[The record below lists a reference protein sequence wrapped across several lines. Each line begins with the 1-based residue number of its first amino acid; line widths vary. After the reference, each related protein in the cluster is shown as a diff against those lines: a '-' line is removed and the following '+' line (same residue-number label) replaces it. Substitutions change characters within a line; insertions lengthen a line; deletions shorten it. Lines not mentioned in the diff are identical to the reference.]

1 MSDTESPEEIARDI
15 ERTRADISLKLEALQ
30 ERLSPSVLL
39 NEALAMDKV
48 QNTLKSVGAGSAE
61 FAGNV
66 GRAISSN
73 PLPVI
78 LTGVGVAWMALASS
92 RRHDGPGEHHEP
104 RPELRHGADGGQ
116 RQDPSR
122 TTTYRAAGAAS
133 TGFDQPT
140 SSPSAASAAAT
151 GAPSLSKTGTS
162 SMSGTSSTPDYPA
175 GTSAYGTE
183 SRNSVYG
190 TGSRDVGT
198 AGIQDKVK
206 DVAAE
211 AGARAGRL
219 RDRAAEG
226 AARVSDAVSEGADRL
241 KSAVSAGMDRAGD
254 ASSGAS
260 ERISDRVSGRVSGAV
275 KAGGVAYRRT
285 VDAARDVP
293 SRLGDAARSTTSF
306 IQENPIIVG
315 AAAIALGAG
324 LALMI
329 PSSRRE
335 HELLGETSDE
345 VKGSVRETVSER
357 VEDVAQRATSVAR
370 TAVEAGVAAARE
382 GVAAA
387 KEEVAA
393 QREDLAGRRDE
404 APGGFRR
411 LELGRSRTWRRL
423 AGAPGR
429 NRSADGRSV
438 VAGCTGNRAR
448 RSIGR
453 RCDLRR
459 SDG

>member
-1 MSDTESPEEIARDI
+1 
-15 ERTRADISLKLEALQ
+15 
-30 ERLSPSVLL
+30 
-39 NEALAMDKV
+39 
-48 QNTLKSVGAGSAE
+48 
-61 FAGNV
+61 
-66 GRAISSN
+66 
-73 PLPVI
+73 
-78 LTGVGVAWMALASS
+78 
-92 RRHDGPGEHHEP
+92 
-104 RPELRHGADGGQ
+104 
-116 RQDPSR
+116 
-122 TTTYRAAGAAS
+122 
-133 TGFDQPT
+133 
-140 SSPSAASAAAT
+140 
-151 GAPSLSKTGTS
+151 
-162 SMSGTSSTPDYPA
+162 MSGTSSTPDYPA

-254 ASSGAS
+254 ASSSAS
-260 ERISDRVSGRVSGAV
+260 ERISDRVSGAV

-404 APGGFRR
+404 APGGIRR
-411 LELGRSRTWRRL
+411 LELGRSRKWRRL